1 MTRGENLAESTYFD
15 NETEIAGEDAAHLIV
30 GNRHS
35 QRRLK
40 EVELVVKKIRTAYQ
54 LALAYYDEIS
64 ASDDE
69 DKWISQ
75 DRPTLD
81 PQAIRSATMEKLEGS
96 LNGDLSCDWK
106 GDPKGSTLAAW
117 LTSSRTQFEKQ
128 NFSRT
133 ELQRWIEEVKIYSE
147 YRFSGQTEKVP
158 PSHLP
163 LVLPPPPEV
172 EWNLVRPKR
181 YPGYRKPLYDF
192 LKAAHAAGE
201 PCPKAREVIDAWKL
215 KPPREVPEVMAD
227 ELKYYDVNG
236 DTKTADL
243 KAIQQAIKGLLVPPA
258 VQAPDRPSKRPT
270 GRTT

>member
-1 MTRGENLAESTYFD
+1 MAESTYFD

-30 GNRHS
+30 GNGHS
-35 QRRLK
+35 QRRPK

-64 ASDDE
+64 ASDDG

-75 DRPTLD
+75 DRPTLN

-128 NFSRT
+128 TFTRT
-133 ELQRWIEEVKIYSE
+133 ELQRWIDEMMIDSA
-147 YRFSGQTEKVP
+147 YRFSGQPEKVP
-158 PSHLP
+158 PSHLTVALHP
-163 LVLPPPPEV
+163 APEA
-172 EWNLVRPKR
+172 EWNLIRPKR

-192 LKAAHAAGE
+192 LLAAHIAGK
-201 PCPKAREVIDAWKL
+201 PCPTAREVLDTWGRKM
-215 KPPREVPEVMAD
+215 PCEVLEVMD
-227 ELKYYDVNG
+227 DSLKYCNG
-236 DTKTADL
+236 KGVVKCPDL
-243 KAIQQAIKGLLVPPA
+243 KAIQQAIKSLLAPPA
-258 VQAPDRPSKRPT
+258 GQAPDRPSKRPT
-270 GRTT
+270 GRTR